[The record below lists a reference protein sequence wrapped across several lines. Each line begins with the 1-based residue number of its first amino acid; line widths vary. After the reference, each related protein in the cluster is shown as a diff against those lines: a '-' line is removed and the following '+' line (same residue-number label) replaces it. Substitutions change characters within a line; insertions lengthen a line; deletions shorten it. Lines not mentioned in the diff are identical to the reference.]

1 MKINTN
7 QQNFK
12 TPSYKGLWNNKTVLR
27 GLETI
32 SEHGTTFIAATT
44 LAMSV
49 GVRPLAI
56 QLTPDVKKENK
67 HYSITNLIASG
78 LIKFALVEAVAIP
91 VEQSIKKIDKNPEK
105 YLTQTT
111 IDNLKTA
118 SKPLV
123 ESKNYKFATQI
134 LKQSSN
140 LITAI
145 PKAMLTVS
153 LIPVIMKLL
162 YNNSDKS
169 NKTKQTEKINQ
180 TKKSSHQIKQEQST
194 SVYNTYNKTFSN
206 DFNQPKQKTTSFK
219 GLLTDQTAKNVSKI
233 LNNET
238 YQNIVKKFS
247 SKDKDI
253 ARNMSIA
260 TDLLLTASFI
270 HRTNKNDKIEKE
282 RKKPLIYN
290 NLISTGITLLAGYSI
305 DKLIQKNTQN
315 FIDKFSQINKN
326 DPKLNKYIEGINIL
340 RPTLIFAALYYA
352 ILPIFS
358 TYIADKADNF
368 TQKNKVEN

>member
-1 MKINTN
+1 
-7 QQNFK
+7 
-12 TPSYKGLWNNKTVLR
+12 VLR

-67 HYSITNLIASG
+67 HYSITNSIASG